1 MGENLYSDVRSAL
14 LTQPYDYCVY
24 IGSPIPGIMGRLAE
38 NYNIHAKSP
47 LITMSK
53 GAKIYLDTKYTSSSS
68 DTAMHPSSGS

>member
-1 MGENLYSDVRSAL
+1 
-14 LTQPYDYCVY
+14 
-24 IGSPIPGIMGRLAE
+24 MGRLAE